1 MNISHLLVDVAK
13 WNYNNIQ
20 SIRNT
25 FSLKSLTNPK
35 GDISYS
41 VFLITFSI
49 FIIQFEKWV
58 EEKLKETD
66 EQPHSITL
74 HGKEISD
81 SATCNPLEEDFTTI
95 AESIRTI
102 TDIRK

>member
-1 MNISHLLVDVAK
+1 M
-13 WNYNNIQ
+13 
-20 SIRNT
+20 
-25 FSLKSLTNPK
+25 
-35 GDISYS
+35 
-41 VFLITFSI
+41 
-49 FIIQFEKWV
+49 
-58 EEKLKETD
+58 EEKLKGTD

-95 AESIRTI
+95 DESIRTI

>member
-1 MNISHLLVDVAK
+1 MSISHLLVDVVK
-13 WNYNNIQ
+13 WNYKNIQ
-20 SIRNT
+20 SILNN
-25 FSLKSLTNPK
+25 FNLKNLTSPK

-41 VFLITFSI
+41 VFLVSFSL

-58 EEKLKETD
+58 EEKLKESD
-66 EQPHSITL
+66 EQPHSIML

-95 AESIRTI
+95 DESIRTI

>member
-1 MNISHLLVDVAK
+1 MNISNLLVDVAK
-13 WNYNNIQ
+13 WNYRNIQ

-25 FSLKSLTNPK
+25 FSLKGLMNPK

-41 VFLITFSI
+41 VFLISFSI
-49 FIIQFEKWV
+49 FIVYFEKWV

-66 EQPHSITL
+66 KQPHSITH
-74 HGKEISD
+74 HGKEIND
-81 SATCNPLEEDFTTI
+81 SVTCNPLEEDFTTI
-95 AESIRTI
+95 EESIRTI